1 MMIVIYLVCVTEYKM
16 IVFSDVTYTKLFSV
30 AGSSQAVVNHC
41 VCVLLQLP
49 APEDPRPKKSA
60 PAAKGKPAAKKAPAK
75 GKK

>member
-1 MMIVIYLVCVTEYKM
+1 MLCCQYK
-16 IVFSDVTYTKLFSV
+16 
-30 AGSSQAVVNHC
+30 AGLSQAGVNHC